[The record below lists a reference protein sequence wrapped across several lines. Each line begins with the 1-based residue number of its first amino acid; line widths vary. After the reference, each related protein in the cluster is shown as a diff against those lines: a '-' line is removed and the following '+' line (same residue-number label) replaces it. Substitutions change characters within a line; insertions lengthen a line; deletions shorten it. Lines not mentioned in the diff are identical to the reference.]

1 MLLFTVDF
9 PVLYNVAYFMYT
21 LSCIL
26 LLIQCI
32 SDITDGFCMRAS
44 FFPYFELPV
53 THDFYVL

>member
-9 PVLYNVAYFMYT
+9 SVLYNVAYFMYT

-26 LLIQCI
+26 LLIRCI

-44 FFPYFELPV
+44 FFPYF
-53 THDFYVL
+53 